1 MSNFLVVAFIFYIA
15 GYLLHLAGRFRLVI
29 KPGAEDKIDMAQWS
43 KFVITSG
50 LLFHFIALL
59 LRAYSTGH
67 APMADMFETIMFYSF
82 TVMLATVVIMFRYKE
97 RSIELV
103 SMPVAM
109 LALGVSFFVISP
121 GKPLTLVLRTW
132 WFETHVM
139 SSFAAYAFFTVSFA
153 SAVLYLIVGRGES
166 VRKAAFQEIMG
177 RSIMWGFFLFSIS
190 MFLAAIWSYL
200 AWGSYWLWDAK
211 VIWSFIVWFYYGGAI
226 HAWFVKGWRGR
237 AFAVGSIIGF
247 FVVLFTY
254 LGVSLL
260 MKSTHS
266 F

>member
-1 MSNFLVVAFIFYIA
+1 MVVLLAVAFVFYC
-15 GYLLHLAGRFRLVI
+15 L
-29 KPGAEDKIDMAQWS
+29 
-43 KFVITSG
+43 G
-50 LLFHFIALL
+50 LLFQYLNITKVIKADSLKLDSITKILMTAGFLAHSIALII
-59 LRAYSTGH
+59 RTYSTGH
-67 APMADMFETIMFYSF
+67 APMADMFETIVFYSWF
-82 TVMLATVVIMFRYKE
+82 SVLATLVIVYRYKE
-97 RSIELV
+97 RSIELI
-103 SMPVAM
+103 SMPVAI
-109 LALGVSFFVISP
+109 LALGVSLFVVSP
-121 GKPLTLVLRTW
+121 GKPLTMVLRTW

-139 SSFAAYAFFTVSFA
+139 SSFAAYALFTVAFA
-153 SAVLYLIVGRGES
+153 SAVLFLIIERLGTTG
-166 VRKAAFQEIMG
+166 VRIETFQEIMG
-177 RSIMWGFFLFSIS
+177 RSVLWGFFLFSMS

>member
-1 MSNFLVVAFIFYIA
+1 MLSLLVTSFCF
-15 GYLLHLAGRFRLVI
+15 YLLSYGLHLVGRFKTI
-29 KPGAEDKIDMAQWS
+29 KFGELDLIDWS
-43 KFVITSG
+43 KYVLTVG
-50 LLFHFIALL
+50 LALHTGALLF
-59 LRAYSTGH
+59 RTYSTGH
-67 APMADMFETIMFYSF
+67 APMADMFETIMLYSF
-82 TVMLATVVIMFRYKE
+82 TVVLATVIIIFRYKE
-97 RSIELV
+97 RTVELI

-109 LALGVSFFVISP
+109 VALVVSILAISP
-121 GKPLTLVLRTW
+121 GKPLSLVLRTW
-132 WFETHVM
+132 YFETHVM
-139 SSFAAYAFFTVSFA
+139 SSFAAYAFFTVAFS
-153 SAVLYLIVGRGES
+153 SAVLYLIIERNSSDGIRIDT
-166 VRKAAFQEIMG
+166 FQEIMG

-237 AFAVGSIIGF
+237 AFAIGSIIGF

>member
-1 MSNFLVVAFIFYIA
+1 MVVFLGVAFVFYI
-15 GYLLHLAGRFRLVI
+15 V
-29 KPGAEDKIDMAQWS
+29 
-43 KFVITSG
+43 
-50 LLFHFIALL
+50 ALL
-59 LRAYSTGH
+59 MQFYATVKPVRIANVELSDISKYLITAGFVSHTVALIIRTYLTGH
-67 APMADMFETIMFYSF
+67 APMSDMFETIIFYSWSA
-82 TVMLATVVIMFRYKE
+82 TLATVIIVYRYKE
-97 RSIELV
+97 RTIELIT
-103 SMPVAM
+103 MPVAL
-109 LALGVSFFVISP
+109 LALGVSFFVVSP
-121 GKPLTLVLRTW
+121 GKPLTMVLRTW

-139 SSFAAYAFFTVSFA
+139 SSFAAYALFTVAFA
-153 SAVLYLIVGRGES
+153 SAVLYLVIRKLGTTG
-166 VRKAAFQEIMG
+166 VRIETFQEIMG
-177 RSIMWGFFLFSIS
+177 RSVLWGFFLFSLS

-237 AFAVGSIIGF
+237 AFAIASIIGF